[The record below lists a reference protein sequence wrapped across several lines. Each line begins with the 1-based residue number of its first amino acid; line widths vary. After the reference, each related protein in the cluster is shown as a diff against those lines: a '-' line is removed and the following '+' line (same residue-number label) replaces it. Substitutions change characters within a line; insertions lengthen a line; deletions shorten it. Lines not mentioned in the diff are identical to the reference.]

1 MRAWTTPA
9 LATPRVMALTAGAF
23 YAAGGTAALA
33 VVLSATFP
41 APGRRSALL
50 ALAVTAL
57 VCGAGLLRWGRRL
70 RRSAFHVVVGAGTL
84 LITGAVPLAPTTASA
99 VALAA
104 VYAFVAIDVVFFFA
118 TRPAAAH
125 LTALLLAAT
134 VALRGREGVTPGVA
148 VALAVVC
155 LVVTAAVGLLVRR
168 ASDAHRDALT
178 GLRNRRGFDA
188 ALDAVLPV
196 TRDGDLGLALL
207 DVDHFKAVND
217 RQGHAAGDALLED
230 FADVLRRELPAHAVV
245 ARFGGDEFA
254 VLLPGRTG
262 TAALELLDSVRA
274 HTAVGWSAGVAGR
287 VSGESGTDLLRRADA
302 ALYAA
307 KLAGRGRC
315 RLDDGDSLEL
325 AADLERAL
333 AAGDVEAWLQP
344 VVEPATGRVVGAEA
358 LARWTHP
365 SRGPVRPD
373 EFVAV
378 AETTGLVV
386 PLGAAVLAAACRGAH
401 LLAAA
406 HGPDL
411 LLTVNVSGREIVA
424 DGWVE
429 RTVATVREEGW
440 PLDQFVVEVTES
452 VVDASSPAA
461 LDALRRLR
469 ATGAA
474 VAIDDFGTGWSSFSR
489 LDTLPAD
496 YLKLDHAFTAA
507 ITTSQR
513 RTALLQALL
522 SLSSSLGLLV
532 VAEGVETPEQAD
544 LLAELGCPLAQ
555 GYLFARPAPA
565 ADLAAAAQAGAAACR
580 TERV

>member
-168 ASDAHRDALT
+168 ASDAHHDALT

-188 ALDAVLPV
+188 ALDAVLPA

-287 VSGESGTDLLRRADA
+287 VCGESGTDLLRRADA
-302 ALYAA
+302 AL
-307 KLAGRGRC
+307 
-315 RLDDGDSLEL
+315 
-325 AADLERAL
+325 
-333 AAGDVEAWLQP
+333 
-344 VVEPATGRVVGAEA
+344 
-358 LARWTHP
+358 
-365 SRGPVRPD
+365 
-373 EFVAV
+373 
-378 AETTGLVV
+378 
-386 PLGAAVLAAACRGAH
+386 
-401 LLAAA
+401 
-406 HGPDL
+406 
-411 LLTVNVSGREIVA
+411 
-424 DGWVE
+424 
-429 RTVATVREEGW
+429 
-440 PLDQFVVEVTES
+440 
-452 VVDASSPAA
+452 
-461 LDALRRLR
+461 
-469 ATGAA
+469 
-474 VAIDDFGTGWSSFSR
+474 
-489 LDTLPAD
+489 
-496 YLKLDHAFTAA
+496 
-507 ITTSQR
+507 
-513 RTALLQALL
+513 
-522 SLSSSLGLLV
+522 
-532 VAEGVETPEQAD
+532 
-544 LLAELGCPLAQ
+544 
-555 GYLFARPAPA
+555 
-565 ADLAAAAQAGAAACR
+565 
-580 TERV
+580 